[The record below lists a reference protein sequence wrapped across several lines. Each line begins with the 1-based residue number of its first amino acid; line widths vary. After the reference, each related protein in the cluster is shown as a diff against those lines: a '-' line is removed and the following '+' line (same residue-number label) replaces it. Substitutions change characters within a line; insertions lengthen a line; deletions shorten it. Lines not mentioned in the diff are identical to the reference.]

1 MPVDE
6 LLLLQLELIGQIQK
20 AQTLDVMQLSAGA
33 EKLWLDVY
41 SKISRDQGG
50 LVGSVLSRAESNV
63 MRISMIYALS
73 EGSETVRAVHLEA
86 ALAFWN
92 YIDNSV
98 KFIFGGKESDA
109 ISNKILH
116 NLSMRPLTKTDIFDL
131 FQRKIKKNQLN
142 SALKDLQAKGR
153 IKIKKQTTGRRPK
166 TVFELC

>member
-33 EKLWLDVY
+33 EKLWLHVY

-73 EGSETVRAVHLEA
+73 EGSETVTT
-86 ALAFWN
+86 
-92 YIDNSV
+92 Y
-98 KFIFGGKESDA
+98 DA
-109 ISNKILH
+109 PSSN
-116 NLSMRPLTKTDIFDL
+116 M
-131 FQRKIKKNQLN
+131 
-142 SALKDLQAKGR
+142 
-153 IKIKKQTTGRRPK
+153 
-166 TVFELC
+166 E